1 MAAGAALWACGATGA
16 GEAWAQVA
24 GVRVN
29 GVDVS
34 AGSGEGWSRAGD
46 DVILQRNGMTYVV
59 DGASSDGSVRIVI
72 MGNCTMV
79 ASNLVLSGGTPVSVY
94 NGYSPVLELAG
105 TLVLSIRFIPYFGCI
120 GKGIAY
126 AAFHSI
132 SAFCNA
138 GFDLMGVIE
147 PYSSFTAFSGD
158 WLVNLTLIVLIII
171 GGLGFIV
178 WDDLL
183 KNGVNPARAG
193 R

>member
-1 MAAGAALWACGATGA
+1 MSGEYGVTTMSYTQYRFGRWVAAMAAGAALWACGATGA
-16 GEAWAQVA
+16 GEARAQVA

-59 DGASSDGSVRIVI
+59 DGESSDGSVRIVI

-105 TLVLSIRFIPYFGCI
+105 TNSFSGGGDCAGLGVPAGRSIRRQ
-120 GKGIAY
+120 
-126 AAFHSI
+126 
-132 SAFCNA
+132 
-138 GFDLMGVIE
+138 
-147 PYSSFTAFSGD
+147 SGD
-158 WLVNLTLIVLIII
+158 GRSLPYAQV
-171 GGLGFIV
+171 GSV
-178 WDDLL
+178 WYNWDMEECTAKRSTHPFLAAP
-183 KNGVNPARAG
+183 G
-193 R
+193 